1 MPSNGRGF
9 GAPRAAAAPPRSAPS
24 GGKLVRIFRF
34 GVNAA
39 AVNRAVESCGWQGRV
54 ELVDSIKTASLI
66 LAVKNTSGG
75 KHQNLAQGEKAAS
88 NAGIPFVVVGRKM
101 SAENFK
107 KALLPHVE
115 PHSAAAAAAAR
126 EAAAE
131 AANAAANKAAAD
143 AFFQSAATWSR
154 LSR

>member
-1 MPSNGRGF
+1 M
-9 GAPRAAAAPPRSAPS
+9 AAPIRPFLLWRSRSPQPAFAHLFSP
-24 GGKLVRIFRF
+24 LFCC
-34 GVNAA
+34 N
-39 AVNRAVESCGWQGRV
+39 N
-54 ELVDSIKTASLI
+54 
-66 LAVKNTSGG
+66 
-75 KHQNLAQGEKAAS
+75 QGEKAAS

-115 PHSAAAAAAAR
+115 PHSAAAAAAAQ
-126 EAAAE
+126 EAAAD
-131 AANAAANKAAAD
+131 AAKAAANKAAAD